1 MVTLLKYM
9 RNERKATTYC
19 MEKSPVASAIL
30 NPINTILPVRHI
42 NILLMLVIHILY
54 IFSSR
59 SQWFIKL
66 HDVSEHLKNV
76 MRFQKFSKTAHNQ
89 RLFFF
94 QTNCCLLLSNENVTL
109 YIL

>member
-59 SQWFIKL
+59 SQY
-66 HDVSEHLKNV
+66 D
-76 MRFQKFSKTAHNQ
+76 
-89 RLFFF
+89 
-94 QTNCCLLLSNENVTL
+94 LSNFMML
-109 YIL
+109 